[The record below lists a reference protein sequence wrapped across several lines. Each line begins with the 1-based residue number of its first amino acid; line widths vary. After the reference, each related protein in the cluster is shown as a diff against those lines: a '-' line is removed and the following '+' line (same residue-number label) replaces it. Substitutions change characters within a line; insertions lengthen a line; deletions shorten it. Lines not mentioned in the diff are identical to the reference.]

1 MKIFS
6 LLIALMA
13 VSADLIGWNRMS
25 NNLKARYRRR
35 EIVKDLKK
43 NERRLKF
50 VKNMKRFLF
59 ERQTGMKVED
69 YKKFLIRN
77 HRLRIKFVELF
88 DKHINY
94 ATMK

>member
-1 MKIFS
+1 
-6 LLIALMA
+6 MA

>member
-1 MKIFS
+1 
-6 LLIALMA
+6 MA

-25 NNLKARYRRR
+25 NNLKARSRRR

-43 NERRLKF
+43 NVTRHKF

-69 YKKFLIRN
+69 YKKFLMRN
-77 HRLRIKFVELF
+77 HRLRIKFV
-88 DKHINY
+88 
-94 ATMK
+94 

>member
-77 HRLRIKFVELF
+77 HRLRIKFV
-88 DKHINY
+88 
-94 ATMK
+94 

>member
-1 MKIFS
+1 
-6 LLIALMA
+6 MA

-25 NNLKARYRRR
+25 NNLKARSRRR

-43 NERRLKF
+43 NETRHKF

-77 HRLRIKFVELF
+77 HRLRIKFV
-88 DKHINY
+88 
-94 ATMK
+94 